1 MSWFVACAVPESLH
15 PNVAVAGAKVD
26 AQPSVKTPFIN
37 EYGSG
42 WFFSLAAGSAGLYAS
57 DHSLNCIRKLEADTG
72 RLARSDSSHHGTTAW
87 RLFGDSSLLLQE
99 SGSNGLAYARWTLQV
114 IEMA

>member
-72 RLARSDSSHHGTTAW
+72 RLARSDS
-87 RLFGDSSLLLQE
+87 
-99 SGSNGLAYARWTLQV
+99 
-114 IEMA
+114 